1 MSIATAGVDSPGL
14 NRPLITLAIMLAT
27 IMQTLDSTIANVALP
42 HMQGSLSVSLNQI
55 GWVLTSYIV
64 ATAIA
69 TPLTGWLVDRFGR
82 RNIFLAS
89 VAGFTLASMWCG
101 ISTSLAE
108 TVIARVFQGAFGAAL
123 VPLSQ
128 TTLLDINPR
137 EKQGSAMALW
147 GMGVMVG
154 PIVGPT
160 LGGWLTDSIGWRWV
174 FFINVPVGML
184 ALWGIWKSFPADKP
198 GRRMRFD
205 MAGFV
210 SLSLAIGALQLMLDR
225 GQHLNWF
232 SSVEIWVEAYLA
244 GFAALYFIWHT
255 WRTPSEQSF
264 FDYRLI
270 LNRNYVTGLLF
281 IFVVGLVL
289 FASRA
294 LIPTMLQDLMGYTAE
309 AAGWVTAPSG
319 LGTMLAMLIVGRLV
333 GKVDLRMLLAIG
345 FGITAISLW
354 QMQNYSLVISES
366 NVIWPGVWQGLGL
379 GLVFVPLST
388 ATFAT
393 LSPEMRANGTAIYS
407 LVRNVG
413 SSLGISLVETL
424 LTRNTQIAHVA
435 LTAHIDGRN
444 PAYQNS
450 AVASTY
456 DPHSALGQLLLNTE
470 ITRQASMI
478 AYIDD
483 FWLMLVMTLAI
494 FPLLLIIRSPKRD
507 VTRSMPELTME

>member
-1 MSIATAGVDSPGL
+1 MNSTSDPMDAAGL

-69 TPLTGWLVDRFGR
+69 TPLTGWLVDRFGK

-101 ISTSLAE
+101 ISTSLFE
-108 TVIARVFQGAFGAAL
+108 IVIARVFQGVFGAAL

-160 LGGWLTDSIGWRWV
+160 LGGWLTDSMGWRWV
-174 FFINVPVGML
+174 FFINVPVGIL
-184 ALWGIWKSFPADKP
+184 ALWGIWKSFPADTP
-198 GRRMRFD
+198 GRSMRFD

-210 SLSLAIGALQLMLDR
+210 SLSVAIGGLQLLLDR
-225 GQHLNWF
+225 GQQLNWF

-244 GFAALYFIWHT
+244 GFAAIYFIWHT
-255 WRTPSEQSF
+255 WRTPPEHSF

-281 IFVVGLVL
+281 IFIVGVVL

-333 GKVDLRMLLAIG
+333 GKVDLRLLLAIG
-345 FGITAISLW
+345 FGITAFSLW
-354 QMQNYSLVISES
+354 EMQGYSLVISQGD
-366 NVIWPGVWQGLGL
+366 VIWPGVWQGLGI

-393 LSPEMRANGTAIYS
+393 LSPQMRANGTAIYS

-424 LTRNTQIAHVA
+424 LTRNTQIAHA
-435 LTAHIDGRN
+435 TLAAHIDGRN
-444 PAYQNS
+444 PGYGNS
-450 AVASTY
+450 AVAELY
-456 DPHSALGQLLLNTE
+456 NPHSSMGQMLLNNE

-478 AYIDD
+478 GYIDN
-483 FWLMLVMTLAI
+483 FWLMMVMTLAI
-494 FPLLLIIRSPKRD
+494 FPLLLIIRTPKREAAAR
-507 VTRSMPELTME
+507 RS